1 MKEILIYTSYEGS
14 NYFKAFKP
22 YPAFDNGNGI
32 TAKVRTERGVLVDVI
47 IAKGHGCVYL
57 HDHQWHIVT
66 PNELWDLS
74 VAVTMLNIGKFKF
87 KEIPFVYW
95 LRNLFKKGE

>member
-1 MKEILIYTSYEGS
+1 MKEILIYTNYEGS

-22 YPAFDNGNGI
+22 YLAFDNGDGI

-57 HDHQWHIVT
+57 HDHQWNIVT
-66 PNELWDLS
+66 PNELWDVS
-74 VAVTMLNIGKFKF
+74 VAVTMLNMGKFKF

-95 LRNLFKKGE
+95 LRNLFK